1 LNRPQ
6 LPLLGLKSGQYC
18 WVSVVPPQG
27 SDNQTSSKMQ
37 RRNKLLAIAFE
48 GMKEK
53 PRLVATN
60 HIRHE
65 LLMAKLMMLP
75 MSEGSML
82 TWFRFR
88 EDS

>member
-1 LNRPQ
+1 
-6 LPLLGLKSGQYC
+6 
-18 WVSVVPPQG
+18 
-27 SDNQTSSKMQ
+27 MQ

-48 GMKEK
+48 GMKEN

-60 HIRHE
+60 HIRRE
-65 LLMAKLMMLP
+65 VLMARLLMPP
-75 MSEGSML
+75 MGEGSMP